1 MPPKITGY
9 QSTPEKDAVRDHFD
23 LPLLQAFS
31 SDKGG
36 KLAYFGLPGEEC
48 RDIHAW
54 RDLLSEVAAVERKP
68 SNLRKMREV
77 LTQRFR
83 ALSPSVYHGD
93 VDDIILSGEGKYRG
107 PRAKRPKTEVANDFD
122 WHLDRRVWKFDV
134 VYLDYFGPLL
144 PRGGGNFPH
153 ARRKR
158 PKALRHLFRP
168 ERLDARESWLLLLT
182 VAGGEETAEDA
193 QKLIRCIE
201 RARRGNDFDLSEAVD
216 FLLSSDCG
224 ADDPMVK
231 LIHGSIGLFV
241 SAIAT
246 PAGLVPHPRGTVS
259 YLGYNNRMMVH
270 CAFQME
276 RADQL
281 PATSGNP
288 LPLLRAPIIKPV
300 VEDQVTYF
308 DWASDICPG
317 TTRES
322 VLDCLGFLGHGGVG
336 PLMGSLP

>member
-1 MPPKITGY
+1 MPPKRTGY

-23 LPLLQAFS
+23 LPLLQALS
-31 SDKGG
+31 SDKGD

-48 RDIHAW
+48 RDINAW
-54 RDLLSEVAAVERKP
+54 KDVLREVAAVERKS
-68 SNLRKMREV
+68 SNLRTMRKV
-77 LTQRFR
+77 LNERFR

-93 VDDIILSGEGKYRG
+93 VDDIILSGEGKPSG
-107 PRAKRPKTEVANDFD
+107 PRAKHPKTEVANDFD
-122 WHLDRRVWKFDV
+122 WRLDHRVWKFDV

-144 PRGGGNFPH
+144 PRGGGRFPQ

-158 PKALRHLFRP
+158 PKALRHLLSP

-182 VAGGEETAEDA
+182 VAGGEDTADDA
-193 QKLIRCIE
+193 PKLTRCIE
-201 RARRGNDFDLSEAVD
+201 RARRDGDDDLSEAVD
-216 FLLSSDCG
+216 FLLSSDSD

-241 SAIAT
+241 SAIAM
-246 PAGLVPHPRGTVS
+246 PAGLVPRPRGTVS
-259 YLGYNNRMMVH
+259 YLGHNNRMMVH
-270 CAFQME
+270 CGFHME
-276 RADQL
+276 SADRS
-281 PATSGNP
+281 PATSGSP
-288 LPLLRAPIIKPV
+288 LPLLRAPIIKPI
-300 VEDQVTYF
+300 VEDQVPYF

-322 VLDCLGFLGHGGVG
+322 VLDCLSFLGHGGVR